1 MLGYSLAL
9 LGPGHAVPSIPHP
22 SPHRDVLLLT
32 YYIYSPLA
40 SNSQDDG
47 ALVLRYDDNVKWG
60 VYLHLGKAYGP
71 YQFEIGVGKLASRPY
86 MI

>member
-1 MLGYSLAL
+1 MGTAGGGNNLVLGYSLAF
-9 LGPGHAVPSIPHP
+9 HTS
-22 SPHRDVLLLT
+22 S
-32 YYIYSPLA
+32 Y
-40 SNSQDDG
+40 SQDDG